1 MNNLLSKEE
10 KVKMVSYG
18 KPQGKNNKPS
28 AKNGGLVKTLK
39 TCKYG
44 C

>member
-1 MNNLLSKEE
+1 MNKLLNSEDQKI
-10 KVKMVSYG
+10 MVSYG

>member
-1 MNNLLSKEE
+1 MNKLLNPEE
-10 KVKMVSYG
+10 QKKMVSEG